1 MSYAGSIATPPLL
14 AVRAPSVFEQTW
26 AHQVLTRDLLLTDG
40 QPVGRAWN
48 DAADDR
54 ANHFS

>member
-1 MSYAGSIATPPLL
+1 MSYADSIAKPPLL

-26 AHQVLTRDLLLTDG
+26 AHQVLTGDLLLTDG
-40 QPVGRAWN
+40 QPVGRGWN
-48 DAADDR
+48 NSADGR